1 MATARSTHPAPMTP
15 ARLGA
20 LFGIDALPRRM
31 TVIERRLASGVRR
44 LGDVLTPTAKA
55 AVGAKGKRLR
65 PLLTVVC
72 AELGGVFDD
81 RVVNAAVAIELI
93 QVGSL
98 IHDDVIEDAPT
109 RRGAPTVNA
118 VDGVGTAVVTGDL
131 VLSAAAALAA
141 GLGAAPSEMLSQ
153 GLVDMATGQLNE
165 MQDLFNAERTVERHM
180 AATQAKTGAL
190 FSCACR
196 LGAWCGGLPDS
207 QQDAVTRYGGAFG
220 VGYQLLDDLLD
231 LIGDP
236 ARLGKPVGVDLK
248 TGVYTLPTLLAL
260 RQRGGKTLA
269 RLLRRGGP
277 DDLGEARDR
286 IRASDAVDETID
298 VIGQWMTEAER
309 AVRRLPE
316 SAVRNGLARFPQ
328 TYLSW
333 GLDALAPNAGGR
345 GS

>member
-1 MATARSTHPAPMTP
+1 MTP
-15 ARLGA
+15 QRLGE
-20 LFGIDALPRRM
+20 LFGIDAFPKRM
-31 TVIERRLASGVRR
+31 AAIERRLSAGIRR
-44 LGDVLTPTAKA
+44 LGDVLTATAKA
-55 AVGAKGKRLR
+55 AVGAPGKRLR
-65 PLLTVVC
+65 PMLTVVC

-81 RVVNAAVAIELI
+81 RVVDAAVAIELI

-98 IHDDVIEDAPT
+98 IHDDVIEDAST
-109 RRGAPTVNA
+109 RRGGPTVNA

-165 MQDLFNAERTVERHM
+165 IQDLFNAERTVERHM
-180 AATQAKTGAL
+180 AALQAKTGAL

-196 LGAWCGGLPDS
+196 LGAWCGRLPER
-207 QQDAVTRYGGAFG
+207 QQDVVTRYGGAFG
-220 VGYQLLDDLLD
+220 VGYQVLDDLLD

-236 ARLGKPVGVDLK
+236 VQLGKPVGVDLK
-248 TGVYTLPTLLAL
+248 TGVYTLPTLMAL
-260 RQRGGKTLA
+260 RQRGGKTVA

-277 DDLGEARDR
+277 DDLAEARDR

-298 VIGQWMTEAER
+298 VISQWMTEAER
-309 AVRRLPE
+309 ATRRLP
-316 SAVRNGLARFPQ
+316 SGAVRDGLAAFPQ

-333 GLDALAPNAGGR
+333 ALRTLAP
-345 GS
+345 S